1 MPDAAHPLTAEQLRR
16 RCAPDQLGF
25 RTTAE
30 IAAGD
35 VTLGQDRAMAALRLA
50 VSMKSAGHNVFV
62 MGTAGSGRHAAVER
76 AIRAASTTRAPAPD
90 WCYVNQFADPQRPQA
105 LQLPPGR
112 GVVLKADMR
121 QLVEEVRSAVPAAFE
136 SDAVRNR
143 RAELDHE
150 FEDRNRR
157 ALESIQADAEQHQ
170 LGLVQTPQGFAVAPM
185 RGGDVLGPDDFEKLP
200 DDQKRETRQQLERI
214 GTLLQRYAE
223 NLPQW
228 QREHRR
234 RVRALGRDVIAAAV
248 KTLIDELRSKYAE
261 LPQVLNYLRGVE
273 ADLLENPGAFE
284 RAEQTAPPLAAMM
297 RSEEAERLKRYEVNV
312 IVSNLA
318 QAGAPVVYEGNPTH
332 QNLIGRIENVATFG
346 ALVTDF
352 TMVRPGSLLR
362 ANGGFLI
369 LDAERLLMQPFAW
382 EALKRALIDRRV
394 RVESLGQTLS
404 LISTVSLEPEPIP
417 LDVRLILVGN
427 RQLYYLLHAYDPD
440 FAELVKVVADFDE
453 RVDYTPASAALYGR
467 AVAAL
472 AQREGL
478 RAFGAAAVGQLV
490 EYGGRLAAD
499 SGKLSTHWR
508 SVEDAAREAEHL
520 ARAAAAD
527 VVGAEHVR
535 MALDAQ
541 TARQSRLQGE
551 IGEAIRRRTIL
562 IDCTGNAVGQ
572 VNALSVIDL
581 GSFAFGHPARVTA
594 SVRLGGGEVVDI
606 EREVKLGGAVHS
618 KGILI
623 LAGFLGSRFGLVQ
636 PLSLHASL
644 VFEQS
649 YSGVEGD
656 SASLA
661 EACALLSALA
671 ELPLEQRLA
680 VTGSINQKGAVQ
692 AVGGINEKI
701 EGFFDVCQAQG
712 LSGNQG
718 VIIPDS
724 NREHMMLRQDVVD
737 AAAAGRFHV
746 YTVRT
751 VDQTMELLTGV
762 AAGER
767 AADGA
772 FPEGSVNAR
781 AEQRLADFAR
791 RRREFGGDRG
801 SADSGTDDP

>member
-1 MPDAAHPLTAEQLRR
+1 MPDAAHPLTAEQLCR
-16 RCAPDQLGF
+16 RCAPEQLGF
-25 RTTAE
+25 RTTAD
-30 IAAGD
+30 IDAGD
-35 VTLGQDRAMAALRLA
+35 VTLGQDRALAALRLA
-50 VSMKSAGHNVFV
+50 VSIRSAGHNVFV
-62 MGTAGSGRHAAVER
+62 MGSAGSGRHAAVER
-76 AIRAASTTRAPAPD
+76 AIRAAATTRAPAPD

-121 QLVEEVRSAVPAAFE
+121 QLVEELRSAVPTAFE

-157 ALESIQADAEQHQ
+157 ALEAVQADAEQHQ

-185 RGGDVLGPDDFEKLP
+185 RNGEVLGPDDFEKLP

-214 GTLLQRYAE
+214 STLLQRYAE

-261 LPQVLNYLRGVE
+261 LPQALDYLRGVE
-273 ADLLENPGAFE
+273 ADLLENPSAFE
-284 RAEQTAPPLAAMM
+284 RAEQAPAPLAAMM

-312 IVSNLA
+312 LVSNSA
-318 QAGAPVVYEGNPTH
+318 QDGAPVVYEGHPTH
-332 QNLIGRIENVATFG
+332 QNLIGRIENIATFG

-369 LDAERLLMQPFAW
+369 LDAERLLLQPFAW

-417 LDVRLILVGN
+417 LDVRLILVGS

-453 RVDYTPASAALYGR
+453 RVDYTPESAALYGR

-472 AQREGL
+472 ARREGL
-478 RAFGAAAVGQLV
+478 KPFAAAAVGRLV

-508 SVEDAAREAEHL
+508 SIEDAAREAEHL
-520 ARAAAAD
+520 ARAAGAE

-535 MALDAQ
+535 AALDAQ
-541 TARQSRLQGE
+541 TARQSRLRGE
-551 IGEAIRRRTIL
+551 IGEAIRRRSIL
-562 IDCTGNAVGQ
+562 IDCAGEAIGQ

-581 GSFAFGHPARVTA
+581 GSFAFGHPSRVTA
-594 SVRLGGGEVVDI
+594 AARLGGGEVVDI
-606 EREVKLGGAVHS
+606 EREVKLGGAIHS
-618 KGILI
+618 KGVLI

-718 VIIPDS
+718 VIIPES

-737 AAAAGRFHV
+737 AAAAGQFRV

-751 VDQTMELLTGV
+751 VDQAIELLTGV
-762 AAGER
+762 PAGER

-772 FPEGSVNAR
+772 YPDGSVNAR
-781 AEQRLADFAR
+781 VELRLADFAR
-791 RRREFGGDRG
+791 RRREFGGHRG
-801 SADSGTDDP
+801 SAGAGKDDP